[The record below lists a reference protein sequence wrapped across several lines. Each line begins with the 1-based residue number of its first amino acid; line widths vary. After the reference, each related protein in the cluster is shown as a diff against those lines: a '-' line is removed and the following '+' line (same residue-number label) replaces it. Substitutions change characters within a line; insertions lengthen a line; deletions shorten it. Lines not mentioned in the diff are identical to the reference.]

1 LNQERITNQIKDIT
15 MSKVF
20 EKLIKEAVK
29 KKCEIIQLENESEGF
44 VIYLISNGSGF
55 QIELEHTE
63 IYEIMKYLK
72 KIRKLKGCFDY
83 LVDSKKY
90 NLCVKF
96 SSDFGEEVFT
106 LKINFNRK

>member
-1 LNQERITNQIKDIT
+1 
-15 MSKVF
+15 
-20 EKLIKEAVK
+20 
-29 KKCEIIQLENESEGF
+29 
-44 VIYLISNGSGF
+44 
-55 QIELEHTE
+55 
-63 IYEIMKYLK
+63 
-72 KIRKLKGCFDY
+72 